1 MNGFG
6 AFLGKEVR
14 EIFRTWRIWVLPG
27 MMLFFALTSP
37 VIALITPTLV
47 ASVFKSE
54 SGITVQLP
62 DPTALDAYGQF
73 LKNLDQLFLLTL
85 IIATAGVV
93 SGERRSGT
101 AVLVLTKPLS
111 RRGFILAKILSQE
124 GLVLM
129 VAGLGTA
136 VCLGLT
142 EVLFDDPPAGRL
154 LQAIGLWLALVL
166 LMVPLMVF
174 LSTMLPTQGA
184 AGAGVGMYF
193 LFLLLGLWP
202 PAARFTFA
210 GLSAAEQ
217 KVLTGG
223 DVGVTW
229 PIVTAILAAALFSG
243 LAIWRF
249 ERAEL

>member
-37 VIALITPTLV
+37 VIALLTPALV
-47 ASVFKSE
+47 ASVFQAE
-54 SGITVQLP
+54 AGVAVQLP
-62 DPTALDAYGQF
+62 DPTALDAYRQF

-111 RRGFILAKILSQE
+111 RRGFILAKILSQL
-124 GLVLM
+124 GLVLV
-129 VAGLGTA
+129 VAVLGTG

-142 EVLFDDPPAGRL
+142 GVLFDDAPGGRL
-154 LQAIGLWLALVL
+154 LPAIGLWLALGL
-166 LMVPLMVF
+166 LIVPLMVF
-174 LSTMLPTQGA
+174 LSTLLPTQGA
-184 AGAGVGMYF
+184 AGAGVGLYI
-193 LFLLLGLWP
+193 LFQVLGIWP
-202 PAARFTFA
+202 PAARSTFA
-210 GLSAAEQ
+210 GLSAAAQ
-217 KVLTGG
+217 KVLSG
-223 DVGVTW
+223 DEVGVTW
-229 PIVTAILAAALFSG
+229 PIATAILAAALFSG

-249 ERAEL
+249 ERSEL